1 MKQSSSGWPNISG
14 AKKTEGADMKTKY
27 TSSEWPNMLGAKKKR
42 ENGGRRK
49 ENIRSLHGP
58 TYRAHIKRGPF
69 PEKDGRSD
77 TQRIY
82 SSPPVPTCS
91 TPPVRS

>member
-14 AKKTEGADMKTKY
+14 AKKTEGADMKTKH
-27 TSSEWPNMLGAKKKR
+27 TSSEWPNMLGAKKKG
-42 ENGGRRK
+42 ETGGRRK